1 MSSGFRKVKPTKPNL
16 DNLRKKRKFTDRGK
30 HLLELKREQILA
42 QFKSYVKEFNQ
53 QRKLSREKIIES
65 YERLNKAYMGYG
77 KRRIKTLAEI
87 NRIHYEP
94 RVSTNYVNYMGIDIP
109 KIKVDI
115 FEKEKL
121 PSYSFQDTPVD
132 FDDTVDLIK
141 QSFNEIMKLAELDY
155 VIFHFAFNYQKI
167 QRRINALEDILIPR
181 ISQDIHVIEEIL
193 EDLEREEFIRMR
205 EIKDNLEEKE
215 INEIQKNN
223 SKNNGKSD
231 QNKKKEENNRER
243 NSNRENLKKK
253 YFEGNN

>member
-1 MSSGFRKVKPTKPNL
+1 
-16 DNLRKKRKFTDRGK
+16 
-30 HLLELKREQILA
+30 
-42 QFKSYVKEFNQ
+42 
-53 QRKLSREKIIES
+53 
-65 YERLNKAYMGYG
+65 MGYG

-167 QRRINALEDILIPR
+167 QRRIRKGRRLRFSISSTEALIRPR
-181 ISQDIHVIEEIL
+181 TFAVAGHVAPCF
-193 EDLEREEFIRMR
+193 R
-205 EIKDNLEEKE
+205 
-215 INEIQKNN
+215 
-223 SKNNGKSD
+223 
-231 QNKKKEENNRER
+231 
-243 NSNRENLKKK
+243 
-253 YFEGNN
+253 